1 MSPRTPHPRS
11 RHAGGDG
18 DEPLRP
24 PSSGGASASERRIY
38 RAGSGDGGRRRRRS
52 SGGTAA
58 AAPRAAR
65 RPPSRRPSGPSGSH
79 TFLWLLLILAVLAGA
94 GWAVLQTQGGGDEP
108 EAPAADPGLETSDQ
122 IGRLTIPEGLRRE
135 DIAELIE
142 SETELSGER
151 YLALTAEGPRGR
163 RLAGTDGP
171 RSLEGFLF
179 PATYDLFGDTT
190 EEDIVDQQVA
200 AFELNTEPIDFRP
213 ARRRN
218 LTPYEVLIIASM
230 VEREVAVPGER
241 RRVAGVI
248 YNRLRLGMSLGIDA
262 TVQYAVGEWKEEL
275 TVTDLD
281 IDSPYNTRK
290 FTGLPP
296 GPIANPGRDSIQ
308 ASARPEEHDFIYYVA
323 RNDGT
328 GRHYFST
335 NAEQFE
341 VDVQR
346 SRANGGQ

>member
-1 MSPRTPHPRS
+1 MYRSESAGGGRARRSEARAAASPRPPRRS
-11 RHAGGDG
+11 V
-18 DEPLRP
+18 
-24 PSSGGASASERRIY
+24 
-38 RAGSGDGGRRRRRS
+38 RRRDRS
-52 SGGTAA
+52 GAK
-58 AAPRAAR
+58 
-65 RPPSRRPSGPSGSH
+65 GSH
-79 TFLWLLLILAVLAGA
+79 TLVWLLLILTVLAGA
-94 GWAVLQTQGGGDEP
+94 GWVVLQTQGGGEESPPAD
-108 EAPAADPGLETSDQ
+108 PAAQADDGTVEQ

-135 DIAELIE
+135 GIAELIG
-142 SETELSGER
+142 SETGLSGER
-151 YLALTAEGPRGR
+151 YLDLTAEGARGR
-163 RLAGTDGP
+163 RLAGTDEP

-179 PATYDLFGDTT
+179 PATYDIFENTT
-190 EEDIVDQQVA
+190 VEDLVDQQVA
-200 AFELNTEPIDFRP
+200 AFEANTADIDFGY

-230 VEREVAVPGER
+230 VEREVAVPAER

-248 YNRLRLGMSLGIDA
+248 YNRLRNGMSLGIDA

-296 GPIANPGRDSIQ
+296 GPIANPGADSIRS
-308 ASARPEEHDFIYYVA
+308 SARPEEHDFIYYVA

-335 NAEQFE
+335 NADQFE